1 MRHAAAFIDPA
12 GTTPQSVSDILY
24 IVEEFGQE
32 SEIQTN
38 MREIDVNAA
47 WKAADKYEE
56 LMDPLTYL
64 GVLGQGEVLVA
75 QKGEEELKEDSE
87 KKFTV

>member
-1 MRHAAAFIDPA
+1 
-12 GTTPQSVSDILY
+12 
-24 IVEEFGQE
+24 
-32 SEIQTN
+32 